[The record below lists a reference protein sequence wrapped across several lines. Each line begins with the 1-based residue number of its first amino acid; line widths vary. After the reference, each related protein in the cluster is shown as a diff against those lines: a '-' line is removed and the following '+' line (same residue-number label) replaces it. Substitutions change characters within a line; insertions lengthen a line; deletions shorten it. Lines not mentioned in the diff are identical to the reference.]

1 MKLRTLLYL
10 PLLVF
15 LLIACSADDDATTT
29 AVTLETPANYSFIR
43 DGESTVAFDGQTTRI
58 AMAEALV
65 TAMNDFD
72 ATTTESLRDMF
83 ANSNNPFTDP
93 SLNESSKN
101 IKSKVAASQDYF
113 SSQAATSAAIRAQ
126 FEDYFLRQVNEVFPA
141 QMTVAAPGVAGQID
155 DGSSTRYVNAIGLE
169 YDQAVAKGLIG
180 ALMLDQTL
188 NNYLSPA
195 VLDQA
200 TNRADNDNG
209 ILVEGKNYT
218 TMEHKWDE
226 AFGYVYGASPDP
238 ANANATV
245 GADDSF
251 INKYLGRLEGD
262 EDFAGTSTALF
273 DAFKLGRA
281 AIVAK
286 DYDLR
291 DAQANR
297 IQNILSELIAIRS
310 VYYLQQAKIA
320 FANNDLGA
328 AFHDLSEGYGF
339 IHSLQFTKDSNTNQ
353 PYFSRAEVL
362 DFIDQLTEGDG
373 FWDITPA
380 TLDQLSE
387 TIAAPF
393 EFTVAQAAN

>member
-1 MKLRTLLYL
+1 MKLRALLYF
-10 PLLVF
+10 PLIV
-15 LLIACSADDDATTT
+15 LLSTSCSTDDDATTT
-29 AVTLETPANYSFIR
+29 STTVETPASYSFLR
-43 DGESTVAFDGQTTRI
+43 NDESTVAFDGQTTRI
-58 AMAEALV
+58 AMAEAIV
-65 TAMNDFD
+65 SAMNDFD
-72 ATTTESLRDMF
+72 GTTTELLLDMF
-83 ANSNNPFTDP
+83 ANNNNPFTDP
-93 SLNESSKN
+93 SLNESSKSV
-101 IKSKVAASQDYF
+101 KSKVAASQDYF
-113 SSQAATSAAIRAQ
+113 SNQAATAATIRAQ
-126 FEDYFLRQVNEVFPA
+126 FENYFMRQVNEVFPA

-155 DGSSTRYVNAIGLE
+155 DGSNTRYINAIGLE

-200 TNRADNDNG
+200 TNRVDNDNG
-209 ILVEGKNYT
+209 VLVGGKNYT
-218 TMEHKWDE
+218 NMEHKWDE

-262 EDFAGTSTALF
+262 EDFAGTATALF

-286 DYDLR
+286 DYELR
-291 DAQANR
+291 DLQANR
-297 IQNILSELIAIRS
+297 IQDILSELIAIRS

-339 IHSLQFTKDSNTNQ
+339 IHSLQFTKDTNTNQ

-362 DFIDQLTEGDG
+362 DFIDQLTQGDG
-373 FWDITPA
+373 FWDVTA
-380 TLDQLSE
+380 TTLDELSQ

-393 EFTVAQAAN
+393 DFTVDQAAN

>member
-1 MKLRTLLYL
+1 MKLRALLYL
-10 PLLVF
+10 PLIG
-15 LLIACSADDDATTT
+15 LLSTSCSTDDDATTT
-29 AVTLETPANYSFIR
+29 STTVETPASYSFLR
-43 DGESTVAFDGQTTRI
+43 NDESTVAFDGQTTRI
-58 AMAEALV
+58 AMAEAIV
-65 TAMNDFD
+65 SAMNDFD
-72 ATTTESLRDMF
+72 GTTTELLLDMY
-83 ANSNNPFTDP
+83 ANNNNPFTDP
-93 SLNESSKN
+93 SLNESSKSV
-101 IKSKVAASQDYF
+101 KSKVAASQDYF
-113 SSQAATSAAIRAQ
+113 SSQAATAATIRAQ
-126 FEDYFLRQVNEVFPA
+126 FEDYFMRQVNEVFPA

-155 DGSSTRYVNAIGLE
+155 DGSNTRYINAIGLE

-188 NNYLSPA
+188 NNYLSPD

-200 TNRADNDNG
+200 TNRVDNDNG
-209 ILVEGKNYT
+209 VLVEGKNYT
-218 TMEHKWDE
+218 NMEHKWDE

-262 EDFAGTSTALF
+262 EDFAGTATALF

-286 DYDLR
+286 DYELR
-291 DAQANR
+291 DLQANR
-297 IQNILSELIAIRS
+297 IQDILSELIAIRS

-339 IHSLQFTKDSNTNQ
+339 IHSLQFTKDTNTNQ

-362 DFIDQLTEGDG
+362 DFIDQLTQGDG
-373 FWDITPA
+373 FWDVTA
-380 TLDQLSE
+380 TTLDELSQ

-393 EFTVAQAAN
+393 DFTVAQAAN

>member
-1 MKLRTLLYL
+1 MKLRALLYL
-10 PLLVF
+10 PLIG
-15 LLIACSADDDATTT
+15 LLSTSCSTDDDATTT
-29 AVTLETPANYSFIR
+29 STTVETPASYSFSR
-43 DGESTVAFDGQTTRI
+43 NDESTVAFDGQTTRI
-58 AMAEALV
+58 AMAEAIV
-65 TAMNDFD
+65 SAMNDFD
-72 ATTTESLRDMF
+72 GTTTELLLDMF
-83 ANSNNPFTDP
+83 ANNNNPFTDP
-93 SLNESSKN
+93 SLNESSKSV
-101 IKSKVAASQDYF
+101 KSKVAASQDYF
-113 SSQAATSAAIRAQ
+113 SSQAATAATIRAQ
-126 FEDYFLRQVNEVFPA
+126 FEDYFMRQVNEVFPA

-155 DGSSTRYVNAIGLE
+155 DGSNTRYINAIGLE

-200 TNRADNDNG
+200 TNRVDNDNG
-209 ILVEGKNYT
+209 VLVGGKNYT
-218 TMEHKWDE
+218 NMEHKWDE

-262 EDFAGTSTALF
+262 EDFAGTATALF

-286 DYDLR
+286 DYELR
-291 DAQANR
+291 DLQANR
-297 IQNILSELIAIRS
+297 IQDILSELIAIRS

-339 IHSLQFTKDSNTNQ
+339 IHSLQFTKDTNTNQ

-362 DFIDQLTEGDG
+362 DFIDQLTQGDG
-373 FWDITPA
+373 FWDVTA
-380 TLDQLSE
+380 TTLDELSQ

-393 EFTVAQAAN
+393 DFTVDQAAN

>member
-1 MKLRTLLYL
+1 MKLRALLYL
-10 PLLVF
+10 PLIG
-15 LLIACSADDDATTT
+15 LLSTSCSTDDDATTT
-29 AVTLETPANYSFIR
+29 STTVETPASYSFLR
-43 DGESTVAFDGQTTRI
+43 NDESTVAFDGQTTRI
-58 AMAEALV
+58 AMAEAIV
-65 TAMNDFD
+65 SAMNDFD
-72 ATTTESLRDMF
+72 GTTTELLLDMY
-83 ANSNNPFTDP
+83 ANNNNPFTDP
-93 SLNESSKN
+93 SLNESSKSV
-101 IKSKVAASQDYF
+101 KSKVAASQDYF
-113 SSQAATSAAIRAQ
+113 SSQAATAATIRAQ
-126 FEDYFLRQVNEVFPA
+126 FEDYFMRQVNEVFPA

-155 DGSSTRYVNAIGLE
+155 DGSNTRYINAIGLE

-200 TNRADNDNG
+200 TNRVDNDNG
-209 ILVEGKNYT
+209 VLVEGKNYT
-218 TMEHKWDE
+218 NMEHKWDE

-262 EDFAGTSTALF
+262 EDFAGTATALF

-286 DYDLR
+286 DYELR
-291 DAQANR
+291 DLQANR
-297 IQNILSELIAIRS
+297 IQDILSELIAIRS

-339 IHSLQFTKDSNTNQ
+339 IHSLQFTKDTSTNQ
-353 PYFSRAEVL
+353 PYFSRTEVL
-362 DFIDQLTEGDG
+362 DFIDQLTQGDG
-373 FWDITPA
+373 FWDVTA
-380 TLDQLSE
+380 TTLDELSQ

-393 EFTVAQAAN
+393 DFTVAQAAN

>member
-1 MKLRTLLYL
+1 MKLRALLYL
-10 PLLVF
+10 PLIG
-15 LLIACSADDDATTT
+15 LLSTSCSTDDDATTT
-29 AVTLETPANYSFIR
+29 STTVETPASYSFSR
-43 DGESTVAFDGQTTRI
+43 NDESTVAFDGQTTRI
-58 AMAEALV
+58 AMAEAIV
-65 TAMNDFD
+65 SAMNDFD
-72 ATTTESLRDMF
+72 GTTTELLLDMY
-83 ANSNNPFTDP
+83 ANNNNPFTDP
-93 SLNESSKN
+93 SLNESSKSV
-101 IKSKVAASQDYF
+101 KSKVAASQDYF
-113 SSQAATSAAIRAQ
+113 SSQAATAATIRAQ
-126 FEDYFLRQVNEVFPA
+126 FEDYFMRQVNEVFPA

-155 DGSSTRYVNAIGLE
+155 DGSNTRYINAIGLE

-200 TNRADNDNG
+200 TNRVDNDNG
-209 ILVEGKNYT
+209 VLVGGKNYT
-218 TMEHKWDE
+218 NMEHKWDE

-262 EDFAGTSTALF
+262 EDFAGTATALF

-286 DYDLR
+286 DYELR
-291 DAQANR
+291 DLQANR
-297 IQNILSELIAIRS
+297 IQDILSELIAIRS

-339 IHSLQFTKDSNTNQ
+339 IHSLQFTKDTNTNQ

-362 DFIDQLTEGDG
+362 DFIDQLTQGDG
-373 FWDITPA
+373 FWDVTA
-380 TLDQLSE
+380 TTLDELSQ

-393 EFTVAQAAN
+393 DFTVDQAAN